1 MIHIMNES
9 EFNKKPRALST
20 KFYSNILEVIV
31 LIYIFWWFGRKK
43 KYCGKIC
50 RNINSIDKL

>member
-20 KFYSNILEVIV
+20 KFYSNVLEVIV

-43 KYCGKIC
+43 STVEKYAEI
-50 RNINSIDKL
+50 LTA